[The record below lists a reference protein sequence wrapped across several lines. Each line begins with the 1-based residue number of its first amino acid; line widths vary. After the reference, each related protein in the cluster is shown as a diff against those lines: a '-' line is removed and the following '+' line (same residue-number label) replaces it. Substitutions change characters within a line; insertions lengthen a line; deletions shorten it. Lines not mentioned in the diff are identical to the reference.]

1 MFDKQISD
9 FVRIDSFDDVLK
21 EVHVILK
28 LILPEFDTVPITR
41 AFNTTVSLFEG
52 NFPGYQACN
61 TEYHNLYHT
70 ISSFITMARLIHGAG
85 TQGKIF
91 KEREIVISLI
101 ATLLH
106 DVGYIQE
113 AFDTDGT
120 GAKHSADHVRRSITF
135 LERHGASAFGLVEEE
150 INAGRTMIL
159 CTDLAVDITAVKF
172 PSSCFELLG
181 KMLGAADLLAQMADR
196 AYLEKLLFLYHE
208 FREAQMGGYKSEVD
222 LLRKTIGFYDFIA
235 KRLKTTLDATD
246 QYMKT
251 HFASRWNIHEDPYQ
265 ISIENQKNYLQKIMA
280 LQDSDPRKFLK
291 REGIV
296 DRVRKKYGEK

>member
-1 MFDKQISD
+1 MLDKQISD
-9 FVRIDSFDDVLK
+9 FVPVDSLDDVLD
-21 EVHVILK
+21 EGHIILK
-28 LILPEFDTVPITR
+28 LIIPDFNTVPITN
-41 AFNTTVSLFEG
+41 AFNTTVNLFEG
-52 NFPGYQACN
+52 NFPGYRACN
-61 TEYHNLYHT
+61 TEYHNLHHT
-70 ISSFITMARLIHGAG
+70 ISSFITMARLIHGAA

-91 KEREIVISLI
+91 LERQIVVSLI

-120 GAKHSADHVRRSITF
+120 GAKHSADHVRRSIAF
-135 LERHGASAFGLVEEE
+135 LKSHGSSAFGLVDEE
-150 INAGRTMIL
+150 INAGSAMIL
-159 CTDLAVDITAVKF
+159 CTDLAVDIPAIKF
-172 PSSCFELLG
+172 PTSRFELLG

-208 FREAQMGGYKSEVD
+208 FREAQVGGYKSEVD

-246 QYMKT
+246 RYMGA

-265 ISIENQKNYLQKIMA
+265 ISIENQKNYLHKIMA
-280 LQDSDPRKFLK
+280 LQDSDPRKYLK
-291 REGIV
+291 RGGIV
-296 DRVRKKYGEK
+296 ARVREKYGEL